1 MITFT
6 NDIDIGANNLYVG
19 VTGSGTL
26 DDRRVVSKKFLETFA
41 IKAASNGVLS
51 ADNEWL
57 GINTFAKP
65 VILNDG
71 LITTTPITGGII
83 YATTIYANNVVN
95 TTGSATNVSA
105 TNVSATNVSA
115 TNVLSANVS
124 ATWITG
130 TNIRSTNVTAT
141 NVSATNVSA
150 TNVLSANVS
159 ATWIT
164 GTNIS
169 ATTTSTATVKT
180 NSIGYNASSVAGSAM
195 TIDASQNVLFTE
207 VPSSNRNPTKAND
220 LATKAYVDS
229 VTPVSA
235 YLLYL
240 NKTVAFDATYSTL
253 SPTQLISDIS
263 SSTICTTAGTEY
275 LIGGFYST
283 LSALQ
288 FGASIPAG
296 YGFFAFTS
304 VVQ

>member
-26 DDRRVVSKKFLETFA
+26 DDRRVVSKKYLEAFA
-41 IKAASNGVLS
+41 INAAAGGVLR
-51 ADNEWL
+51 ADNVWL
-57 GINTFAKP
+57 GINTFTKP
-65 VILNDG
+65 AILEDG

-83 YATTIYANNVVN
+83 YATTIYADNVVN
-95 TTGSATNVSA
+95 TTGSTTNTTT
-105 TNVSATNVSA
+105 TNLN
-115 TNVLSANVS
+115 

-141 NVSATNVSA
+141 NISATWITGTNIRTTDVTATNATATNVSS
-150 TNVLSANVS
+150 TNITTTNLN

-169 ATTTSTATVKT
+169 ATTTSTTTVKT
-180 NSIGYNASSVAGSAM
+180 NSIGYNASVAGSAM

-207 VPSSNRNPTKAND
+207 IPSSNRDPTKASD

-240 NKTVAFDATYSTL
+240 NKTVAFDAS
-253 SPTQLISDIS
+253 
-263 SSTICTTAGTEY
+263 
-275 LIGGFYST
+275 
-283 LSALQ
+283 
-288 FGASIPAG
+288 
-296 YGFFAFTS
+296 
-304 VVQ
+304 